1 MPLQHKD
8 TLADTMV
15 IIDTHVSAVMF
26 ALLSSDAFSCGRML
40 QLRAA

>member
-8 TLADTMV
+8 ILADTM
-15 IIDTHVSAVMF
+15 IIIGTHVSTVMF